1 MSVVIAGYARTPFVK
16 FLGAFANLSAVDLGA
31 HAIRAALTNAGV
43 TGEQVD
49 AVIAGHVLQAGL
61 GQNTAR
67 QSAVAAGIP
76 LTTTAITI
84 NAVCLSGTQA
94 VADAVRLINAG
105 DASIVVVVG
114 QESMTNAPHVLPGSR
129 KGTKYGAIEL
139 IDTMEFDGLTDAFQ
153 KRSMGISTEDANTPL
168 GLTRADQDEVAAAS
182 HQRSVTHAEFVSGE
196 IAPVTVTNGR
206 TETVITADDG
216 VRADTT
222 LESLGKL
229 RPAFSADGTITAG
242 NSSQI
247 SDGAAALVLMSDET
261 ATALKLSPL
270 AKILATA
277 FVAGPDVT
285 LHSQPANA
293 IAAAADKAGVSI
305 QDLAAIEIN
314 EAFAA
319 VSVQS
324 TKDLGVSE
332 KIVNATGGAIAIGH
346 PIGASGT
353 RIVGHLARR
362 LAREGAGSIGAA
374 GICGGGGQ
382 GSAVI
387 VQAL

>member
-16 FLGAFANLSAVDLGA
+16 FLGQFAGVSATELGA
-31 HAIRAALTNAGV
+31 HAITAALANAGI
-43 TGEQVD
+43 TPEQVD
-49 AVIAGHVLQAGL
+49 TVIAGHVLQAGL

-67 QSAVAAGIP
+67 QSAVSAGVP
-76 LTTTAITI
+76 LTSTAITI

-129 KGTKYGAIEL
+129 KGSKYGAIEL
-139 IDTMEFDGLTDAFQ
+139 IDTMEIDGLTDAFQ

-168 GLTRADQDEVAAAS
+168 GLTRAEQDEVAAAS
-182 HQRSVTHAEFVSGE
+182 HQRAAAHADFVAGE
-196 IAPVTVTNGR
+196 IAPLSVMVGR
-206 TETVITADDG
+206 KETVVSADDG
-216 VRADTT
+216 IRAETT
-222 LESLGKL
+222 VESLSAL
-229 RPAFSADGTITAG
+229 RPAFSASGTITAG

-247 SDGAAALVLMSDET
+247 SDGAAALVVMSDET
-261 ATALKLSPL
+261 AHGLGITPMAE
-270 AKILATA
+270 ILATA

-293 IAAAADKAGVSI
+293 IKAAAHRANVELS
-305 QDLAAIEIN
+305 DLSAIEIN

-324 TKDLGVSE
+324 TKELAVNPDV
-332 KIVNATGGAIAIGH
+332 VNATGGAIAIGH

-362 LAREGAGSIGAA
+362 LAREGHGSIGAA

-387 VQAL
+387 LKAI